1 MVNDPYYKSSQL
13 IKAIEKKDYEK
24 LEKMLSDGSN
34 PNIPE
39 FRETFITR
47 MCETAPVT
55 PLGFAAVNDDLE
67 AVNILLTHD
76 ADPNFIKNSK
86 SWPLGDAIFTNGS
99 NSLEIV
105 KKLLEYGSE
114 PYESNGYK
122 NAFYTVA
129 GKYCV
134 ESDTR
139 QQLRLV
145 EIMEYLLNNSG
156 ETPHKVFYKS
166 NEVLSLAT
174 YAPNRLVL

>member
-1 MVNDPYYKSSQL
+1 M
-13 IKAIEKKDYEK
+13 
-24 LEKMLSDGSN
+24 
-34 PNIPE
+34 
-39 FRETFITR
+39 
-47 MCETAPVT
+47 
-55 PLGFAAVNDDLE
+55 
-67 AVNILLTHD
+67 HD

-156 ETPHKVFYKS
+156 ETPQFFIKVMKCFLWQLMWFLLEGIQY
-166 NEVLSLAT
+166 
-174 YAPNRLVL
+174 